1 MLAASWTPNS
11 RFILTVSEFKVRMTV
26 WDLKLGKGEKQKPQY
41 IECPK
46 FEDKGIAFS
55 TNQMTLIRKFVDNE
69 GQSKDMVSIFDTHKW
84 QCKFSFFP

>member
-1 MLAASWTPNS
+1 MLAASWTPDS

-55 TNQMTLIRKFVDNE
+55 TN
-69 GQSKDMVSIFDTHKW
+69 
-84 QCKFSFFP
+84 